1 VQLIH
6 GHNGSLEVADRRA
19 GVAMHMNAVRLKSG
33 DIAVF
38 ERGETWTLSLYD
50 PFAAAEEQGGTADRI
65 TAPMPGKVIQVL
77 VRPGDAVKRGQP
89 LAVLEAMKMEHTLS
103 ASADALVAT
112 VDVSAGDQVNE
123 GAVIVRFAKE
133 KNEAA

>member
-1 VQLIH
+1 
-6 GHNGSLEVADRRA
+6 NGSLEMVDAKTNTSA
-19 GVAMHMNAVRLKSG
+19 HINAIRLKSG

-38 ERGETWTLSLYD
+38 DHGETWTLPLYD
-50 PFAAAEEQGGTADRI
+50 PFAAADEQGSAADRI

-77 VRPGDAVKRGQP
+77 VRPGESVKRGAP

-112 VDVSAGDQVNE
+112 VDVSPGDQVNE
-123 GAVIVRFAKE
+123 GAPIVRFARE
-133 KNEAA
+133 KSEAA